1 MIAVDQKI
9 SVGTIVTLC
18 LIAVGSVFAMGQL
31 MTRFDFVET
40 RAMESRVKAI
50 ENETRI
56 EKIDKRLI
64 VIETKLDAGFEQ
76 IMGAIG
82 SGE

>member
-64 VIETKLDAGFEQ
+64 VIETKLDAGFEK

-82 SGE
+82 SSE